1 MLLSQTLR
9 IGKKLDEAGVFDPVL
24 EKDSNFFIN
33 IQRLKQTDIPEF
45 VNSYNTIQ
53 SFFRRI
59 IKLLDK
65 AQLQSKSDTFYDA
78 AIKMFH
84 FPEVPE
90 VNGIRLGHSKSGRGA
105 GFGQIIEEQVI
116 FTAFDIVK
124 AGIEDPEFF
133 EMIPLFQKN
142 VGPDRLSDM
151 IAGLILNDIRAYTK
165 RVYQDF
171 NITKAK
177 YPI

>member
-1 MLLSQTLR
+1 MLLSQILQ
-9 IGKKLDEAGVFDPVL
+9 IDKKLDEAGVFDPVL

-53 SFFRRI
+53 SFFRSI

-65 AQLQSKSDTFYDA
+65 AQLQSRSDTFYNA
-78 AIKMFH
+78 AVKMFH
-84 FPEVPE
+84 FPE

-105 GFGQIIEEQVI
+105 GFGPIIEEQVI
-116 FTAFDIVK
+116 YTAFDIVK

-142 VGPDRLSDM
+142 VGSELQAPCKTCTSFYVEVFKRLAVCERYCCQIDVCIVSF
-151 IAGLILNDIRAYTK
+151 T
-165 RVYQDF
+165 
-171 NITKAK
+171 
-177 YPI
+177 